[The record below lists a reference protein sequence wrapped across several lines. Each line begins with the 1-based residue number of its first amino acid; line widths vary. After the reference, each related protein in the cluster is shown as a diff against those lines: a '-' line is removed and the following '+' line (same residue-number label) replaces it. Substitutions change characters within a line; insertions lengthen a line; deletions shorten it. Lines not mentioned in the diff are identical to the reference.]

1 MKRFKPSHAT
11 IRVADTGTYLL
22 VRWDAASADA
32 YQYLRSTF
40 GTTFPRRGEA
50 TWRRDEG
57 GWSVPYRYQKRL
69 NKWIAR
75 TFEPAAVTWVQEPRQ
90 SEAGSHASDEVPRHD
105 TAVTCSRPTSYCTCC
120 PPRRRSS

>member
-1 MKRFKPSHAT
+1 MKRFTSSDAT
-11 IRVADTGTYLL
+11 VHVADTGTCLL
-22 VRWDAASADA
+22 VRWDAASADT
-32 YQYLRSTF
+32 YQYLRASF

-75 TFEPAAVTWVQEPRQ
+75 TFEPGAVTWVQEPRP
-90 SEAGSHASDEVPRHD
+90 SEAG
-105 TAVTCSRPTSYCTCC
+105 RPFTVYRPDLTTVWVV
-120 PPRRRSS
+120 RAGR